1 MITKKKIRNTF
12 IILRMKTFQSE
23 KVKTIFT
30 SKSFK
35 FFHVKFDADQG
46 VVTRPRLTDNTGPN
60 KCFIHL
66 SLLSKKDNLEKGKI
80 K

>member
-1 MITKKKIRNTF
+1 MITKKIRDTF

-30 SKSFK
+30 SKSFQ

-46 VVTRPRLTDNTGPN
+46 VVTRPRLTGLNTF
-60 KCFIHL
+60 FIHL
-66 SLLSKKDNLEKGKI
+66 SGLNPPKTTF
-80 K
+80 